1 MYQESSISFND
12 SLLTALNLFN
22 NHEWYEAHDAFEEI
36 WNSVDGDERQVI
48 QGILQVSVSQF
59 HLSKGNL
66 NGATILL
73 GEGLGRI
80 KTRTKIN
87 LGIDLESFCQCLENL
102 LRKLQYKELLNEND
116 KPFFETSL
124 MNLNMLLSLMKLLF
138 SILIFFQENKKI
150 NRSPGK

>member
-1 MYQESSISFND
+1 MNQESAKIRKDTLF
-12 SLLTALNLFN
+12 TALNLFN
-22 NHEWYEAHDAFEEI
+22 NHKWYEAHDAFEEI

-80 KTRTKIN
+80 KSRTKIN
-87 LGIDLESFCQCLENL
+87 LGIDLDSFCLSLEDL
-102 LRKLQYKELLNEND
+102 LRKLQHKETLNEKD
-116 KPFFETSL
+116 MPFL
-124 MNLNMLLSLMKLLF
+124 
-138 SILIFFQENKKI
+138 KI
-150 NRSPGK
+150 I